1 MGLSTVVWLLNP
13 DAVQIYT
20 NMPRDPRRAAGID
33 CSREGLSGAK
43 LMFFF
48 FFTAYFRKNVFFEVK
63 KKKKGRG
70 IVLSLF
76 SFSPSSQPPCHS
88 RRTPLW
94 LAPSHTA
101 ASA

>member
-43 LMFFF
+43 IIFFF
-48 FFTAYFRKNVFFEVK
+48 FFTPFFRKIFIFAAK
-63 KKKKGRG
+63 KRKK
-70 IVLSLF
+70 
-76 SFSPSSQPPCHS
+76 
-88 RRTPLW
+88 
-94 LAPSHTA
+94 AEE
-101 ASA
+101 

>member
-1 MGLSTVVWLLNP
+1 MGLSTVVLGLNP

-63 KKKKGRG
+63 KKEKRPGN
-70 IVLSLF
+70 SPQPFFFF
-76 SFSPSSQPPCHS
+76 SIFFATMSKSS
-88 RRTPLW
+88 
-94 LAPSHTA
+94 
-101 ASA
+101 

>member
-43 LMFFF
+43 VITFLYTTKRFQEKVNPQPHN
-48 FFTAYFRKNVFFEVK
+48 ARLVY
-63 KKKKGRG
+63 GPLIG
-70 IVLSLF
+70 LSM
-76 SFSPSSQPPCHS
+76 CNYAGHK
-88 RRTPLW
+88 RTIQ
-94 LAPSHTA
+94 S
-101 ASA
+101 

>member
-43 LMFFF
+43 VITFLY
-48 FFTAYFRKNVFFEVK
+48 TAKRFQEKVNLYHVFRQRYM
-63 KKKKGRG
+63 GLIIDDTLISRG
-70 IVLSLF
+70 ES
-76 SFSPSSQPPCHS
+76 
-88 RRTPLW
+88 
-94 LAPSHTA
+94 
-101 ASA
+101 

>member
-43 LMFFF
+43 IIFFHNISKF
-48 FFTAYFRKNVFFEVK
+48 AQRYFGNTTVF
-63 KKKKGRG
+63 
-70 IVLSLF
+70 
-76 SFSPSSQPPCHS
+76 P
-88 RRTPLW
+88 
-94 LAPSHTA
+94 
-101 ASA
+101 